1 MKHFFTILVLSFIS
15 VTFFQTSTAATVDT
29 INIYSNVMRKNIKCV
44 VILPES
50 YKIKTHNYPVVYLL
64 HGHSGN
70 YSDWISKVPQVKNY
84 ADEFDEIIVCPDGHV
99 NSWYFDSE
107 VDTTIKYETYI
118 SSEVPHYIDSA
129 YKQFLIERQE
139 RFAG

>member
-1 MKHFFTILVLSFIS
+1 
-15 VTFFQTSTAATVDT
+15 
-29 INIYSNVMRKNIKCV
+29 
-44 VILPES
+44 
-50 YKIKTHNYPVVYLL
+50 L

-84 ADEFDEIIVCPDGHV
+84 ADEFDEMIVCPDGHV